1 MASQA
6 LLEDSTILRLVWRS
20 HEIGKT
26 VTKMSLEERLVRAHL
41 AFRVRRDG
49 GRKLEFVSLAWY
61 GGFEVRLVEPEQS
74 FRDSR
79 YEFWLE
85 LFDLHRKISV
95 DSGGT
100 NDLEQALEIAEEFV
114 LRAKEL
120 NHE

>member
-26 VTKMSLEERLVRAHL
+26 VIKMSLEVRLVRAHL

-49 GRKLEFVSLAWY
+49 RELEFVSLARY
-61 GGFEVRLVEPEQS
+61 GGFEVRLVEPEKS
-74 FRDSR
+74 FRDSGL
-79 YEFWLE
+79 EFWLE

-95 DSGGT
+95 DSGGA